1 MNIPKMDQ
9 QLNDMIAG
17 VIREMASDPM
27 NSSDWQ
33 KVRSGLIEAL
43 NALKEIES
51 KNNNS

>member
-33 KVRSGLIEAL
+33 QVRSGLIEAL
-43 NALKEIES
+43 NALKNIEG
-51 KNNNS
+51 KNKK

>member
-17 VIREMASDPM
+17 VIREMASDTM

-43 NALKEIES
+43 NAVKEIES
-51 KNNNS
+51 KKK